1 MKSIGGKEPADG
13 GFGWHN
19 QFVFAVGA
27 AYEVTDK
34 LTGRIGY
41 NYGKSPIDEEHL
53 FANFLFPA
61 ISEHHLTAGAS
72 YKLTPTWELGA
83 SAFWSP
89 ENTVTN
95 NPAGSDSYAQGGGRS
110 FVSMEQYGAQ
120 ISAKMK
126 F

>member
-1 MKSIGGKEPADG
+1 MGRRLGDQAPAGAQADLAGDVKHIAWQSVKSIGGKEPADG

-72 YKLTPTWELGA
+72 
-83 SAFWSP
+83 
-89 ENTVTN
+89 
-95 NPAGSDSYAQGGGRS
+95 
-110 FVSMEQYGAQ
+110 
-120 ISAKMK
+120 
-126 F
+126 